1 VNNLNSRI
9 LVRFSLFLGALFIG
23 TFSLIYTNNLVTQ
36 LRIEEE
42 KKVAIWAKAQAK
54 LAEAESPEELSL
66 YYSIV
71 EGNKTIPVI
80 LETPD
85 GQLVHRNLDSLK
97 AKSKKYIQAK
107 LDEMKKGYPPI
118 PIEIMEGEISYLYYS
133 DSLLLIQ
140 LRNYPLYQ
148 LGIVALFLFVSYFS
162 FSVARKSEQNKVW
175 VGLAKETAHQLGTPI
190 SSLMAWIDLIE
201 LDPEHATPESMKE
214 MKKDIKRLQVITD
227 RFSKIGSE
235 PELKVLNLNEVLK
248 ESIAYMQTRTSPK
261 IEYYFIERNKDLLV
275 KMNRSLF
282 EWVIENLFKNSID
295 AMEGSGKIIV
305 TLFLTKT
312 NVHIDITDDG
322 KGIAPKLFKTIFRP
336 GFTTKKRGWGLGLS
350 LVNRII
356 TEYHKGQ
363 IVVKE
368 SIPNK
373 RTTFRITLTCESAPM
388 IAN

>member
-1 VNNLNSRI
+1 MNNLNSRI

-23 TFSLIYTNNLVTQ
+23 TFSLIYTNNLATQ
-36 LRIEEE
+36 LRVEEE
-42 KKVAIWAKAQAK
+42 KKVAIWAKAQEK
-54 LAEAESPEELSL
+54 LAEAESQEELSL

-85 GQLVHRNLDSLK
+85 GQLVHRNLDTLK
-97 AKSKKYIQAK
+97 ARSKKYVIEK
-107 LDEMKKGYPPI
+107 LEEMKKGYPPI
-118 PIEIMEGEISYLYYS
+118 PIKIMEGEVSYLYYS
-133 DSLLLIQ
+133 DSLLIKQ
-140 LRNYPLYQ
+140 LRNYPFYQ

-201 LDPEHATPESMKE
+201 LDPEHATPESMHE

-235 PELKVLNLNEVLK
+235 PELQVLNLNEVLK

-295 AMEGSGKIIV
+295 AMDGSGKIIIS
-305 TLFLTKT
+305 LFLSKT
-312 NVHIDITDDG
+312 SVHIDITDDG
-322 KGIAPKLFKTIFRP
+322 KGIPPKLFKTVFRP

-350 LVNRII
+350 LVKRII
-356 TEYHKGQ
+356 TEYHKGN
-363 IVVKE
+363 IYVKE